1 MYYHP
6 IIQPELVSQSTDS
19 TPDWFDMNS
28 DADPEI
34 ATLARSVV
42 FENTVFFVF
51 ADHIIDKNEHQ
62 VEQYLSVVPK
72 CLVEDSIGGVVVL
85 PIDEDKVG
93 LIRVFRHP
101 LDRWSW
107 EAIKGHVDNGE
118 DVRTAAARELFEE
131 AGYSVALENL
141 VDFGVIAPE
150 SGVIKARIHLF
161 SVIISGEIRHEV
173 ERELGH
179 GEMVFFS
186 PAEIDNLIKN
196 NQIEDASTLVILLKR
211 RMKQVTTAIS

>member
-1 MYYHP
+1 
-6 IIQPELVSQSTDS
+6 
-19 TPDWFDMNS
+19 MNS
-28 DADPEI
+28 DTDPEI
-34 ATLARSVV
+34 TTLSRSLV

-51 ADHIIDKNEHQ
+51 ADHIVDKNGHQ

-72 CLVEDSIGGVVVL
+72 FLVDDSIGGVVVL
-85 PIDEDKVG
+85 PVDENKVG

-101 LDRWSW
+101 LNRWSW
-107 EAIKGHVDNGE
+107 EAIKGHVDSGE
-118 DVRTAAARELFEE
+118 DVRAAAARELFEE

-150 SGVIKARIHLF
+150 PGVIKARIHLF
-161 SVIISGEIRHEV
+161 SVMVSGEVRHEV

-186 PAEIDNLIKN
+186 PDEIDNLIKN
-196 NQIEDASTLVILLKR
+196 NQIGDASTLAILLKKR
-211 RMKQVTTAIS
+211 IRQTTSIKP

>member
-1 MYYHP
+1 
-6 IIQPELVSQSTDS
+6 
-19 TPDWFDMNS
+19 MNS
-28 DADPEI
+28 DTDPELT
-34 ATLARSVV
+34 TLARNLI

-51 ADHIIDKNEHQ
+51 ADHIVDKNGHQ

-85 PIDEDKVG
+85 SIDEDKVG
-93 LIRVFRHP
+93 LIRVSRHP

-107 EAIKGHVDNGE
+107 EAIKGHVDTGE

-131 AGYSVALENL
+131 AGYSIPLENL
-141 VDFGVIAPE
+141 VDFGIIAPE

-161 SVIISGEIRHEV
+161 SVMVSGEIRHEI

-179 GEMVFFS
+179 GEMFFFS

-196 NQIEDASTLVILLKR
+196 NQIEDASTLAILLKQ
-211 RMKQVTTAIS
+211 RMKQATPAIS